1 MREIAKRA
9 VLFYLDTVS
18 REKTKFRKIE
28 CLKRPDEQSY
38 KIFARVK

>member
-18 REKTKFRKIE
+18 REKTNFRKIE
-28 CLKRPDEQSY
+28 CLERPDEQSF